1 MAGSSSKDFEC
12 ITSGYPLRDYQVC
25 ITKEIFSYSAKSK
38 SYKVFYIQGVRCV
51 CVWGGGGRGGKG
63 GLSSCETVEMTRDC
77 CEKGPF
83 KLVIRLLFSMT
94 HGKKQGVYV
103 GKLDA

>member
-1 MAGSSSKDFEC
+1 MHNQRLPLTGLPGVHNEGNNLLFSKKQK
-12 ITSGYPLRDYQVC
+12 LQNVL
-25 ITKEIFSYSAKSK
+25 YSRGA
-38 SYKVFYIQGVRCV
+38 VCV
-51 CVWGGGGRGGKG
+51 CVCVCGGGGGGAT
-63 GLSSCETVEMTRDC
+63 SCATVEMTRDC

-83 KLVIRLLFSMT
+83 KLVIGLLFSIT

>member
-25 ITKEIFSYSAKSK
+25 ITKEIFCYSAKNK
-38 SYKVFYIQGVRCV
+38 SYKLFYTQRVRCACGEV
-51 CVWGGGGRGGKG
+51 GRGPT
-63 GLSSCETVEMTRDC
+63 SCETVEMTRDC

-83 KLVIRLLFSMT
+83 KLVIGLLFSIT

-103 GKLDA
+103 GKLDV